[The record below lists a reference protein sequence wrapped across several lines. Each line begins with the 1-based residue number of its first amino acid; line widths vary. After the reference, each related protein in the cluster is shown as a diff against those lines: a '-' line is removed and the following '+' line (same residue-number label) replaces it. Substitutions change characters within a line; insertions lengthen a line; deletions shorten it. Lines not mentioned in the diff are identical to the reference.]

1 MELKT
6 LIRLG
11 GFFKPYKFILL
22 ISIIASVLYGL
33 FNAASLW
40 IVGTLIAN
48 LFGSSTFDNYD
59 IDSLIGKINY
69 FFSNLISS
77 GSQIEQLKMICIFLF
92 ITFLF
97 KNIFY
102 YINWVS
108 VSYIQLNIIKNLR
121 NKFYSKIQQFSLQFF
136 DKNKTGEIL
145 SIMLN
150 DINWIKVAFNKS
162 LQVFI
167 NELISILILVYM
179 LFLISPILTLLIL
192 CTVPI
197 SAFLI
202 LKISQSIKRKVKRA
216 SLKIAD
222 ISSYAEEK
230 IIGIKIVKAFNM
242 AKNEI
247 SNFFN
252 ENHKFF
258 QLEFRHQRLYG
269 LTTPINDIIGV
280 TLGVFLLWYGGQE
293 VLIYN
298 KMSSDDF
305 MRFIIFLFAMLQPAR
320 KLGNSI
326 ATIQTGLASA
336 ERLFEMTDQPFTKLN
351 EENLGRINGFKKKI
365 QIKNLNFSYSKNSKN
380 ILSNINL
387 TIKKGEKVA
396 LVGSSGSGKTTLT
409 SLLLRFYNYNNG
421 DITIDDKSYNEIN
434 TKSVR
439 NLIGLVTQEPI
450 LFNDTIKNNITYGS
464 ENIKDKQ
471 IEEAAKIAKID
482 DFISSLDLKYETIIG
497 ERGSLLSGGQK
508 QRLSIAR
515 AIIKNPPILVF
526 DEATSSLDSQS
537 EKKVQEAIDNL
548 VKDRTVIMIA
558 HRLTTIKNVDKI
570 VVLEEGSIKE
580 IGSHEE
586 LLNKNGYYSKLYNIQ
601 FRENNE

>member
-1 MELKT
+1 MKT

-69 FFSNLISS
+69 FFSNLISA

-351 EENLGRINGFKKKI
+351 EENLGKIDGFKKKI

-409 SLLLRFYNYNNG
+409 SLLLRFYNYDNG

-471 IEEAAKIAKID
+471 IEEAAQIAKID
-482 DFISSLDLKYETIIG
+482 NFISSLDLKYETIIG

-558 HRLTTIKNVDKI
+558 HRLTTVKNVDKI

-601 FRENNE
+601 FRGINE

>member
-320 KLGNSI
+320 KLGDSI

-515 AIIKNPPILVF
+515 AIIKNSPTKLLVPGKPIF
-526 DEATSSLDSQS
+526 
-537 EKKVQEAIDNL
+537 AI
-548 VKDRTVIMIA
+548 VKTNNIPEYIGIM
-558 HRLTTIKNVDKI
+558 
-570 VVLEEGSIKE
+570 
-580 IGSHEE
+580 
-586 LLNKNGYYSKLYNIQ
+586 
-601 FRENNE
+601 

>member
-69 FFSNLISS
+69 FFSNLISA

-351 EENLGRINGFKKKI
+351 EENLGKIDGFKKKI

-471 IEEAAKIAKID
+471 IEEAAQIAKID
-482 DFISSLDLKYETIIG
+482 NFISSLDLKYETIIG

-601 FRENNE
+601 FRGNNE

>member
-1 MELKT
+1 MKT

-558 HRLTTIKNVDKI
+558 HRLTTVKNVDKI

>member
-1 MELKT
+1 MKA

-69 FFSNLISS
+69 FFSNLISA

-351 EENLGRINGFKKKI
+351 EENLGKIDGFKKKI

-409 SLLLRFYNYNNG
+409 SLLLRFYNYDNG

-450 LFNDTIKNNITYGS
+450 LFNDTIKNNIIYGS

-471 IEEAAKIAKID
+471 IEEAAQIAKID
-482 DFISSLDLKYETIIG
+482 NFISSLDLKYETIIG

-558 HRLTTIKNVDKI
+558 HRLTTVKNVDKI

-601 FRENNE
+601 FRGNNE

>member
-1 MELKT
+1 MKT
-6 LIRLG
+6 LNRLG
-11 GFFKPYKFILL
+11 AFFKPYKFILC
-22 ISIIASVLYGL
+22 ISITASLLYAL
-33 FNAASLW
+33 FNVASLW
-40 IVGTLIAN
+40 IVGTLIGN
-48 LFGSSTFDNYD
+48 LFGSSTLNTHDLN
-59 IDSLIGKINY
+59 SLNGNINH
-69 FFSNLISS
+69 FLTSLISS
-77 GSQIEQLKMICIFLF
+77 ESQIIQLKMICILLF

-102 YINWVS
+102 YINWVGI
-108 VSYIQLNIIKNLR
+108 SYIQLNIVKNLR
-121 NKFYSKIQQFSLQFF
+121 DSFYSSIQRFSLKFF
-136 DKNKTGEIL
+136 DRNKTGEIL

-162 LQVFI
+162 LQVLI
-167 NELISILILVYM
+167 NELISIIILVYM
-179 LFLISPILTLLIL
+179 LFLISPSLTFLIL

-197 SAFLI
+197 SGFLI
-202 LKISQSIKRKVKRA
+202 LKISQSIKRKVTRA
-216 SLKIAD
+216 SMKIAD

-242 AKNEI
+242 TSNEI
-247 SNFFN
+247 SNFFK
-252 ENHKFF
+252 ENYKFF
-258 QLEFRHQRLYG
+258 QLEFKHQRLFG

-293 VLIYN
+293 VLVHN

-326 ATIQTGLASA
+326 ATIQTGLASS
-336 ERLFEMTDQPFTKLN
+336 ERLFHMTDQPYLRSN
-351 EENLGRINGFKKKI
+351 EDSLEKIHIFKDKI
-365 QIKNLNFSYSKNSKN
+365 EISNLNFSYSNNSKN
-380 ILSNINL
+380 ILSDINL

-396 LVGSSGSGKTTLT
+396 LVGTSGSGKTTLT
-409 SLLLRFYNYNNG
+409 NLLLKFYDFKDGNIKIDNN
-421 DITIDDKSYNEIN
+421 SYSTIN
-434 TKSVR
+434 TKSIR

-450 LFNDTIKNNITYGS
+450 LFNDSIKNNITYGS
-464 ENIKDKQ
+464 SNISEDKL
-471 IEEAAKIAKID
+471 IEAAKIAKID
-482 DFISSLDLKYETIIG
+482 DYVSSLELKYDTLIG

-526 DEATSSLDSQS
+526 DEATSSLDSES

-558 HRLTTIKNVDKI
+558 HRLTTIKNVDRII
-570 VVLEEGSIKE
+570 VLKNGKIKE
-580 IGSHEE
+580 VGSHND
-586 LLNKNGYYSKLYNIQ
+586 LMSQNGYYSKLYNIQ
-601 FRENNE
+601 FKDNNE

>member
-1 MELKT
+1 LKA

-69 FFSNLISS
+69 FFSNLISA

-351 EENLGRINGFKKKI
+351 EENLGKIDGFKKKI

-409 SLLLRFYNYNNG
+409 SLLLRFYNYDNG

-471 IEEAAKIAKID
+471 IEEAAQIAKID
-482 DFISSLDLKYETIIG
+482 NFISSLDLKYETIIG

-558 HRLTTIKNVDKI
+558 HRLTTVKNVDKI

-601 FRENNE
+601 FRGNNE

>member
-471 IEEAAKIAKID
+471 IEEAAQIAKID

>member
-1 MELKT
+1 MKA

-69 FFSNLISS
+69 FFSNLISA

-336 ERLFEMTDQPFTKLN
+336 ERLFEMTDQPFIKLN
-351 EENLGRINGFKKKI
+351 EENLGKIDGFKKKI

-409 SLLLRFYNYNNG
+409 SLLLRFYNYDNG

-471 IEEAAKIAKID
+471 IEEAAQIAKID
-482 DFISSLDLKYETIIG
+482 NFISSLDLKYETIIG

-558 HRLTTIKNVDKI
+558 HRLTTVKNVDKI

-601 FRENNE
+601 FKGNNE

>member
-1 MELKT
+1 MDLKT

-11 GFFKPYKFILL
+11 SFFKPYKFILL

-48 LFGSSTFDNYD
+48 LFGSSTFNNYE
-59 IDSLIGKINY
+59 IESLIGKINS
-69 FFSNLISS
+69 FFSNLISA

-92 ITFLF
+92 ITFLL

-216 SLKIAD
+216 SHKIAD

-351 EENLGRINGFKKKI
+351 EENLGKINGFKKKI

-409 SLLLRFYNYNNG
+409 SLLLRFYNYDNG

-464 ENIKDKQ
+464 ENIRDKQ
-471 IEEAAKIAKID
+471 IEEAAQIAKID
-482 DFISSLDLKYETIIG
+482 NFISSLDLKYETIIG

-558 HRLTTIKNVDKI
+558 HRLTTVKNVDKI

-601 FRENNE
+601 FKGNNE

>member
-1 MELKT
+1 MKT

-11 GFFKPYKFILL
+11 AFFKPYKFILC
-22 ISIIASVLYGL
+22 ISIIASLLYAL
-33 FNAASLW
+33 FNVASLW
-40 IVGTLIAN
+40 VVGTLIGN
-48 LFGSSTFDNYD
+48 LFGSSTLNTHDLN
-59 IDSLIGKINY
+59 SINGNINH
-69 FFSNLISS
+69 FLTNLISS
-77 GSQIEQLKMICIFLF
+77 ESQIIQLKMICILLF
-92 ITFLF
+92 ITFLL

-102 YINWVS
+102 YINWVGI
-108 VSYIQLNIIKNLR
+108 SYIQLNIVKNLR
-121 NKFYSKIQQFSLQFF
+121 DSFYSSIQRFSLKFF

-162 LQVFI
+162 LQVLI
-167 NELISILILVYM
+167 NELISIIILVYM
-179 LFLISPILTLLIL
+179 LFLISPSLTFLIL

-197 SAFLI
+197 SGFLI
-202 LKISQSIKRKVKRA
+202 LKISQSIKRKVTRA
-216 SLKIAD
+216 SMKIAD

-242 AKNEI
+242 TSNEI
-247 SNFFN
+247 SNFFK
-252 ENHKFF
+252 ENYKFF
-258 QLEFRHQRLYG
+258 QLEFKHQRLFG

-293 VLIYN
+293 VLVHN

-326 ATIQTGLASA
+326 ATIQTGLASS
-336 ERLFEMTDQPFTKLN
+336 ERLFHMIDQPYLRSN
-351 EENLGRINGFKKKI
+351 EDSLEKMHIFKDKI
-365 QIKNLNFSYSKNSKN
+365 EISNLNFSYSNNSKN
-380 ILSNINL
+380 ILSDINL

-396 LVGSSGSGKTTLT
+396 LVGTSGSGKTTLT
-409 SLLLRFYNYNNG
+409 NLLLKFYDFKDGNIKIDNN
-421 DITIDDKSYNEIN
+421 SYSTIN
-434 TKSVR
+434 TKSIR

-450 LFNDTIKNNITYGS
+450 LFNDSIKNNITYGS
-464 ENIKDKQ
+464 SNISEDKL
-471 IEEAAKIAKID
+471 IEAAKIAKID
-482 DFISSLDLKYETIIG
+482 DYVSSLELKYDTLIG

-526 DEATSSLDSQS
+526 DEATSSLDSES

-558 HRLTTIKNVDKI
+558 HRLTTIKNVDRII
-570 VVLEEGSIKE
+570 VLKNGKIKE
-580 IGSHEE
+580 VGSHND
-586 LLNKNGYYSKLYNIQ
+586 LMSQNGYYSKLYNIQ
-601 FRENNE
+601 FKDNNE

>member
-11 GFFKPYKFILL
+11 SFFKPYKFILL

-48 LFGSSTFDNYD
+48 LFGSSTFNNYD

-69 FFSNLISS
+69 FFSNLISAT
-77 GSQIEQLKMICIFLF
+77 SQIEQLKMICIFLF

-242 AKNEI
+242 TKNEI
-247 SNFFN
+247 LNFFN

-351 EENLGRINGFKKKI
+351 EENLGEIDGFKEKI

-409 SLLLRFYNYNNG
+409 SLLLRFYNYNDG
-421 DITIDDKSYNEIN
+421 DITIDGNSYNEIN

-439 NLIGLVTQEPI
+439 KLIGLVTQEPI

-471 IEEAAKIAKID
+471 IEEAAQIAKID
-482 DFISSLDLKYETIIG
+482 NYISSLDLKYETIIG

-548 VKDRTVIMIA
+548 VQDRTVIMIA
-558 HRLTTIKNVDKI
+558 HRLTTVKNVDKI

-586 LLNKNGYYSKLYNIQ
+586 LLSKKGYYSNLYNIQ
-601 FRENNE
+601 FRKNNE

>member
-1 MELKT
+1 MKT

-59 IDSLIGKINY
+59 INSLIGKINY
-69 FFSNLISS
+69 FFSNLISA

-351 EENLGRINGFKKKI
+351 EENLGKIDGFKKKI

-409 SLLLRFYNYNNG
+409 SLLLRFYNYDNG

-471 IEEAAKIAKID
+471 IEEAAQIAKID
-482 DFISSLDLKYETIIG
+482 NFISSLDLKYETIIG

-558 HRLTTIKNVDKI
+558 HRLTTVKNVDKI

-601 FRENNE
+601 FRGNNE

>member
-1 MELKT
+1 MKT

-69 FFSNLISS
+69 FFSNLISA

-351 EENLGRINGFKKKI
+351 EENLGKIDGFKKKI

-409 SLLLRFYNYNNG
+409 SLLLRFYNYDNG

-471 IEEAAKIAKID
+471 IEEAAQIAKID
-482 DFISSLDLKYETIIG
+482 NFISSLDLKYETIIG

-558 HRLTTIKNVDKI
+558 HRLTTVKNVDKI

-601 FRENNE
+601 FKGNNE

>member
-1 MELKT
+1 MKT
-6 LIRLG
+6 LIRLRA
-11 GFFKPYKFILL
+11 FFKPYKFILC
-22 ISIIASVLYGL
+22 ISITASLLYAI
-33 FNAASLW
+33 FNVASLW
-40 IVGTLIAN
+40 IVGTLIGN
-48 LFGSSTFDNYD
+48 LFGSSTLNTHDLN
-59 IDSLIGKINY
+59 SLNGNINH
-69 FFSNLISS
+69 FLTSLISS
-77 GSQIEQLKMICIFLF
+77 ESQIIQLKMICVLLF

-102 YINWVS
+102 YINWVGI
-108 VSYIQLNIIKNLR
+108 SYIQLNIVKNLR
-121 NKFYSKIQQFSLQFF
+121 DSFYSSIQRFSLKFF
-136 DKNKTGEIL
+136 DRNKTGEIL

-162 LQVFI
+162 LQVLI
-167 NELISILILVYM
+167 NELISIIILVYM
-179 LFLISPILTLLIL
+179 LFLISPSLTFLIL

-197 SAFLI
+197 SGFLI
-202 LKISQSIKRKVKRA
+202 LKISQSIKRKVTRA
-216 SLKIAD
+216 SMKIAD

-242 AKNEI
+242 TSNEI
-247 SNFFN
+247 SNFFK
-252 ENHKFF
+252 ENYKFF
-258 QLEFRHQRLYG
+258 QLEFKHQRLFG

-293 VLIYN
+293 VLVHN

-326 ATIQTGLASA
+326 ATIQTGLASS
-336 ERLFEMTDQPFTKLN
+336 ERLFHMIDQPYLRSN
-351 EENLGRINGFKKKI
+351 EDSLEKMHIFKDKI
-365 QIKNLNFSYSKNSKN
+365 EISNLNFSYSNNSKN
-380 ILSNINL
+380 ILSDINL

-396 LVGSSGSGKTTLT
+396 LVGTSGSGKTTLT
-409 SLLLRFYNYNNG
+409 NLLLKFYDFKDGNIKIDNN
-421 DITIDDKSYNEIN
+421 SYSTIN
-434 TKSVR
+434 TKSIR

-450 LFNDTIKNNITYGS
+450 LFNDSIKNNITYGS
-464 ENIKDKQ
+464 SNISEDKL
-471 IEEAAKIAKID
+471 IEAAKIAKID
-482 DFISSLDLKYETIIG
+482 DYVSSLELKYDTLIG

-526 DEATSSLDSQS
+526 DEATSSLDSES

-558 HRLTTIKNVDKI
+558 HRLTTIKNVDRII
-570 VVLEEGSIKE
+570 VLKNGKIKE
-580 IGSHEE
+580 VGSHND
-586 LLNKNGYYSKLYNIQ
+586 LMSQNGYYSKLYNIQ
-601 FRENNE
+601 FKDNNE

>member
-1 MELKT
+1 MKT

-421 DITIDDKSYNEIN
+421 DITIDDKSYKEIN